1 MVKEFHLFFTGMV
14 QGVGFR
20 FTAKMLADRNSI
32 KGWVKNLADGR
43 VEVLAQGQEVN
54 LKNFLKEVK
63 NEFLRHINNV
73 ELEENAIT
81 TAHRNFKIEF

>member
-1 MVKEFHLFFTGMV
+1 MIKEFHLFFIGMV

-43 VEVLAQGQEVN
+43 VEILAQGQEAN
-54 LKNFLKEVK
+54 LKSFLKEVK
-63 NEFLRHINNV
+63 SEFAQHINDT
-73 ELEENAIT
+73 ELEESTIT
-81 TAHRNFKIEF
+81 TTYRNFKIEF